1 MYGSKGRITDIW
13 LIYADDQLRAET
25 GHKELT
31 SLTRKN
37 RLVTSRKVYLLKPFF
52 DPYSA
57 IKDDKGA
64 ILSQIFKYGVQNLYC
79 ESNPAQPLQGCT
91 KKPQIKHMPAIIEDA
106 EFAQL
111 LRTIDNADNLMASV
125 KLCLNVAPF
134 VLLTSS

>member
-1 MYGSKGRITDIW
+1 LPTLKQIAAKEHLELARRI
-13 LIYADDQLRAET
+13 Q
-25 GHKELT
+25 
-31 SLTRKN
+31 N
-37 RLVTSRKVYLLKPFF
+37 
-52 DPYSA
+52 
-57 IKDDKGA
+57 